1 MLQNLKNY
9 GSGIKK
15 QKNTYN
21 FLCLNKT
28 KWCGWGYSRSVSCFW
43 LKSKWRACKDLIGTV
58 DFNRLF

>member
-15 QKNTYN
+15 QKNMYN

-28 KWCGWGYSRSVSCFW
+28 KWCGWGYPAQFLAS
-43 LKSKWRACKDLIGTV
+43 G
-58 DFNRLF
+58 